1 MTQVKTILGKT
12 GFSLKGDWKPGSYDR
27 LNLVSYLGSS
37 FVSLENDNT
46 ALLTDA
52 TKWMVIAS
60 KGDKGD
66 QGYTVQLKIGTIQS
80 GDQPSVSFT
89 DAGIDDQGNPI
100 KAVNF
105 VLKKGDTGYTPIIEI
120 GTVTT
125 VDPTAK
131 ATIELVNNGLS
142 DDGIQKYLLN
152 ASIPRGE
159 TGLPGTGAGNVY
171 ATGDNLE
178 VGKKY
183 LFVPASSGSTE
194 GTFVEYIPPTIPEH
208 PSFPARSS
216 GLYKIT
222 VNDQGHVTAVTAV
235 TKADIT
241 ALGIPAQD
249 TNTVYSHPAF
259 TARSAGLYKITV
271 NNQGH
276 ITDVATVTKADIT
289 ALGIPAQDTNTT
301 YAPATES
308 ANGLMTAADKQRLNK
323 AVVPSDTVV
332 VSSLSGLPVN
342 KYNIKFA
349 YSNTSA
355 QAISFTS
362 TPPEGFECIVSI
374 LNNTSTNIIQP
385 LPNAAPWQTED
396 TSVELPSS
404 KVTEISIRYVHGKY
418 IIRV

>member
-259 TARSAGLYKITV
+259 TARTAGLYKITV